1 MAEPGERLSPFVYW
15 GQKTDHISLKI
26 DLKDVVDPIVDLT
39 EDGLKFKADGIGIRG
54 HNSYE
59 LDIEFYHPVDPDK
72 SRYRVLDRCI
82 DFHIQKKGDGEVW
95 PRLTWKKINHPWLK
109 IDFDK
114 VAYEDES
121 EEDNQ
126 PENDMSQ
133 EEVLKQLEKELDLDS
148 AGEPDVPDFKTMY
161 LFMYNLFQFVG
172 FTFISCVLIVNFLR
186 NKEEAITSGFQLV
199 GNPLMVCQTAAI
211 MEILHPMLG
220 LVKSGALAPL
230 MQVLGRNFILFVI
243 ILHEENIQSAPLVF
257 FLLLTWSLIEV
268 VRYPFYMLA
277 VLDKKI
283 YVVTWL
289 RYTLWMPLY
298 PVGIFLEGAVV
309 IMSIPLYEM
318 SQRFCLSLPNNA
330 NMAFYL
336 PWLLYAYPPILLIAG
351 YTMLTYMHNQRRKV
365 IGGVTTSKSK
375 KSS

>member
-1 MAEPGERLSPFVYW
+1 M
-15 GQKTDHISLKI
+15 
-26 DLKDVVDPIVDLT
+26 
-39 EDGLKFKADGIGIRG
+39 GL
-54 HNSYE
+54 
-59 LDIEFYHPVDPDK
+59 
-72 SRYRVLDRCI
+72 
-82 DFHIQKKGDGEVW
+82 
-95 PRLTWKKINHPWLK
+95 
-109 IDFDK
+109 
-114 VAYEDES
+114 
-121 EEDNQ
+121 
-126 PENDMSQ
+126 
-133 EEVLKQLEKELDLDS
+133 
-148 AGEPDVPDFKTMY
+148 
-161 LFMYNLFQFVG
+161 
-172 FTFISCVLIVNFLR
+172 
-186 NKEEAITSGFQLV
+186 
-199 GNPLMVCQTAAI
+199 NPLSFS
-211 MEILHPMLG
+211 L
-220 LVKSGALAPL
+220 
-230 MQVLGRNFILFVI
+230 QVLGRNFILFVI
-243 ILHEENIQSAPLVF
+243 ILHEENIQSAPIVF

-283 YVVTWL
+283 YIVTWL

-330 NMAFYL
+330 NMAFYF